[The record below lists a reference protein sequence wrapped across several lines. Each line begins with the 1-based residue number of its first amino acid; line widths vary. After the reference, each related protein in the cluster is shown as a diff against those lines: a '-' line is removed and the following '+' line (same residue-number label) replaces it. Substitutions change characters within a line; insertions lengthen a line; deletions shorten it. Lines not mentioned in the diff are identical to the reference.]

1 MRHKRAPLC
10 DTIYS
15 EIMLLINSSRC
26 ISFCCSSASRSIS
39 TNDPIR
45 DVYHGNEGLYG
56 MNGDNKRRAPDIY
69 NNKPGVFHPKVFNT
83 ERSETKP
90 SFHEVFFAVNEAL
103 HLVVGLASCVASPQT
118 FLAFSL
124 VPRR

>member
-1 MRHKRAPLC
+1 
-10 DTIYS
+10 
-15 EIMLLINSSRC
+15 MLLINSSRY
-26 ISFCCSSASRSIS
+26 ISFSCSSASRSIS

-45 DVYHGNEGLYG
+45 DVYHGNESLYRV
-56 MNGDNKRRAPDIY
+56 NGDSKRRAPDIY

-90 SFHEVFFAVNEAL
+90 SFHEVFFAVDEAL
-103 HLVVGLASCVASPQT
+103 HLVVGLLCGVAADV
-118 FLAFSL
+118 FGILARSL